1 MKIRK
6 KTRNR
11 LAQHPHTTSLADLS
25 VSFQWHL
32 RDPGIWYGIN
42 GPVRRALWG
51 AEWHGRH
58 LAIWQFWH
66 THLFTSVCWLNCVP
80 LLGTNIY
87 VQIIYARY
95 IIWCL
100 YIHIYLCERERE
112 GYMWIW
118 CVPVCWFQFLGVF
131 LHFCWF
137 ACLLAY
143 WFRLLI
149 LGLKGPKVEGIA
161 CDFIFGRCW
170 QPPLRMPGGWSLKEL
185 NDAIQLERPRVFPNA
200 PLRALISD
208 ERKVSPMMVQSTLT
222 RLLPLQLWGLPHL
235 DHLNS
240 LVQGMLAPNARVL
253 IKSYFMPLVE

>member
-1 MKIRK
+1 M
-6 KTRNR
+6 
-11 LAQHPHTTSLADLS
+11 
-25 VSFQWHL
+25 
-32 RDPGIWYGIN
+32 RDILYGVYIY
-42 GPVRRALWG
+42 
-51 AEWHGRH
+51 
-58 LAIWQFWH
+58 IY
-66 THLFTSVCWLNCVP
+66 TCV
-80 LLGTNIY
+80 
-87 VQIIYARY
+87 
-95 IIWCL
+95 
-100 YIHIYLCERERE
+100 RERE

-240 LVQGMLAPNARVL
+240 LVQGMLAPNAHVL